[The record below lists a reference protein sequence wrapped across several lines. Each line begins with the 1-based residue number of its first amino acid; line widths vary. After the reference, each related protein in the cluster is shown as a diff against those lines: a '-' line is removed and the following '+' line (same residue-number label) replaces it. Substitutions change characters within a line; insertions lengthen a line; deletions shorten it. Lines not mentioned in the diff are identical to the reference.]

1 MGERVVT
8 VIFLLLHLSASDHV
22 HSIHLTLLSNSLPC
36 VSVTLVREEDEALGM
51 GFPGGP
57 EAYLLWKGPSSWCR
71 TSSSQAP
78 LPAIS
83 GATCCRGPSRCS
95 AAWMRSAD
103 HACQGLRPP
112 VGTAS
117 PSPPSV
123 VGFDLPLAPVSKDQ
137 GMSMLFERT
146 NKNLLSTSMDIP

>member
-1 MGERVVT
+1 MQVHAIERGYLNVFFWWWWWGERVVT

-36 VSVTLVREEDEALGM
+36 VSVTLVREEDETLGM

-57 EAYLLWKGPSSWCR
+57 EAYLLWKGPSSW
-71 TSSSQAP
+71 SQTP

-83 GATCCRGPSRCS
+83 GATCRRGPSRCS

-117 PSPPSV
+117 PSPLFSSS
-123 VGFDLPLAPVSKDQ
+123 FRFAPCSCFQRSRNV
-137 GMSMLFERT
+137 RAV
-146 NKNLLSTSMDIP
+146 